1 MKELRGWLQDST
13 ATRAVGVYLGE
24 RLEMGSTLL
33 LQGDL
38 GAGKTSLIQ
47 GLGVGLGIRDAIE
60 SPTFTLI
67 NEYLE
72 GRLPLYHLDLYR
84 LEPSEVAA
92 LYLENYWEAIEV
104 DPGITAI
111 EWPERLAYGPD
122 CYLQLELAHQGD
134 GRTIV
139 LRSVG
144 GFELGAIAT
153 DWKTLGETLEL
164 SQEA

>member
-1 MKELRGWLQDST
+1 MNELTGLLADAA
-13 ATRAVGVYLGE
+13 ATRALGLHLGE
-24 RLEMGSTLL
+24 RLEAGSCLL
-33 LQGDL
+33 LAGDL

-47 GLGVGLGIRDAIE
+47 GLGAGLGIRDSID

-67 NEYLE
+67 NEYLD

-84 LEPSEVAA
+84 LENSEVAA

-111 EWPERLAYGPD
+111 EWPKRLAYAPD
-122 CYLQLELAHQGD
+122 CYLQVELKHQGE
-134 GRTIV
+134 GRVVV

-144 GFELGAIAT
+144 GFELGVIAKG
-153 DWKTLGETLEL
+153 WVW
-164 SQEA
+164 

>member
-1 MKELRGWLQDST
+1 MNELTGLLPDAA
-13 ATRAVGVYLGE
+13 ATRALGLYLGE
-24 RLEMGSTLL
+24 RLGPGSTLL

-47 GLGVGLGIRDAIE
+47 GLGAGLGIGDSID

-67 NEYLE
+67 NEYLD

-84 LEPSEVAA
+84 LEPPEVAA
-92 LYLENYWEAIEV
+92 LYLENYWDGIEV

-122 CYLQLELAHQGD
+122 CFLQVELTHRGE
-134 GRTIV
+134 GRGIL
-139 LRSVG
+139 LRSMG
-144 GFELGAIAT
+144 GFELGAIAQG
-153 DWKTLGETLEL
+153 WIW
-164 SQEA
+164 

>member
-1 MKELRGWLQDST
+1 MNELRGLLPDGA
-13 ATRAVGVYLGE
+13 ATKQLGLYLGE
-24 RLEMGSTLL
+24 RLGPGSTLL

-47 GLGVGLGIRDAIE
+47 GLGLGLGIRDSID

-67 NEYLE
+67 NEYLD

-104 DPGITAI
+104 DPGVVAI

-122 CYLQLELAHQGD
+122 CFLQVELTHRGE
-134 GRTIV
+134 GRGV
-139 LRSVG
+139 LLRSVG
-144 GFELGAIAT
+144 GFELGAIAA
-153 DWKTLGETLEL
+153 DWRSLKLAE
-164 SQEA
+164 EA

>member
-1 MKELRGWLQDST
+1 MNELTGLLRDAA
-13 ATRAVGVYLGE
+13 ATRALGLYLGA
-24 RLEMGSTLL
+24 RLTAGSCLL
-33 LQGDL
+33 LAGDL

-47 GLGVGLGIRDAIE
+47 GLGLGLGITESID

-67 NEYLE
+67 NEYLD

-111 EWPERLAYGPD
+111 EWPECLAYGPD
-122 CYLQLELAHQGD
+122 CFLQVELTHRGE
-134 GRTIV
+134 GRGVV
-139 LRSVG
+139 LRSGV
-144 GFELGAIAT
+144 
-153 DWKTLGETLEL
+153 
-164 SQEA
+164 